1 MTEAYAILS
10 DEKLRK
16 KYDRLIFGDSADNR
30 EFENEEAYQYWSSK
44 QEPSKVKEEY
54 EEMQEKIKEKL
65 KNFKDY
71 DDFLRNFEN
80 HREKNEERTYLMREE
95 GWKDLNDKYDSTYKF
110 FQEAESEN
118 THKYNTYGADRYMEG
133 YWDTKINH
141 LYYS

>member
-1 MTEAYAILS
+1 LAKKHHPDVVAGRTTSEKEISSSDKIFKEVTEAYAILS

-54 EEMQEKIKEKL
+54 EEMQEKIKERL
-65 KNFKDY
+65 KNFTDY
-71 DDFLRNFEN
+71 NDFLRNFEN
-80 HREKNEERTYLMREE
+80 HRDKNEERSYLMREE

-110 FQEAESEN
+110 F
-118 THKYNTYGADRYMEG
+118 
-133 YWDTKINH
+133 
-141 LYYS
+141 